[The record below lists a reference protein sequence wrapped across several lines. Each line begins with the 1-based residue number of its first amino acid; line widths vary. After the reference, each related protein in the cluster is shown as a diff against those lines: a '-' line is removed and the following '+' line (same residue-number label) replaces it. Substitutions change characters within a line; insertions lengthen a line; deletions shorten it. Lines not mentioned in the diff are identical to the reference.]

1 MKCPHCNVTV
11 HENMQEKFINQDV
24 DFLFYVKYQI
34 CPDCKK
40 LIIYLKSCS
49 TYFNDNANLE
59 ILVYP
64 KTIARD
70 PLSPDVPEEFKND
83 YIEACLVL
91 SDSPKASAAL
101 SRRCLQKLLR
111 EKGKVKPQDLSKEI
125 KEVMPSLPSDLSEQ
139 IDAIRNIGNFGAHPI
154 KSTNSG
160 EIVEVEDGEA
170 EWLLDILESLFD
182 FYFVRPA
189 IIQRKKAALNN
200 KLIEAGKPP
209 MK

>member
-1 MKCPHCNVTV
+1 MKCPHCSVTI
-11 HENMQEKFINQDV
+11 HENKQKKFIAQD
-24 DFLFYVKYQI
+24 DYLNWYVKYQV

-40 LIIYLKSCS
+40 LIIYLEYDDKHI
-49 TYFNDNANLE
+49 YKNQE

-64 KTIARD
+64 KTIARE
-70 PLSPDVPEEFKND
+70 PLSSDVPDEFNND
-83 YIEACLVL
+83 YNEACLVL
-91 SDSPKASAAL
+91 FDSPKASAAL

-111 EKGKVKPQDLSKEI
+111 EKGKVKPQNLSREI
-125 KEVMPSLPSDLSEQ
+125 EEVMPFLPTDLSEQ
-139 IDAIRNIGNFGAHPI
+139 IDAIRNIGNFAAHPI

-189 IIQRKKAALNN
+189 IIQRKKEALNS
-200 KLIEAGKPP
+200 KLIETGKSP